1 MARMQ
6 TGDQGLDLIMQ
17 REGKRNEAYLDT
29 ANPPVWTIG
38 VGHTGPEVHEGLIW
52 TDEQVFD
59 ALRGDMAWVEGSIN
73 SKVLVPLEQFEFD
86 ALASFV
92 FNVGEGQFASS
103 TLLRLLNE
111 GRPRDEVAA
120 QFDRWHVPPSIITR
134 RNGEREQ
141 FKGTAFEPT
150 IE

>member
-6 TGDQGLDLIMQ
+6 TSDQGLGLIMQ
-17 REGKRNEAYLDT
+17 REGCRLTPYQDT
-29 ANPPVWTIG
+29 VGVWTDG
-38 VGHTGPEVHEGLIW
+38 VGNTHGVVPNGPPITMEKAVE
-52 TDEQVFD
+52 D
-59 ALRGDMAWVEGSIN
+59 LRRNMAWVEGSIN